1 VAAAI
6 QEMDKMVVLVEE
18 DRQALQDQQHQ
29 QQPRL
34 VDHQFK
40 VMMVVMEMVVLVQVV
55 LEVVAVALVAL
66 EKQHLLLHPL
76 QTMEEMGVL
85 E

>member
-1 VAAAI
+1 
-6 QEMDKMVVLVEE
+6 
-18 DRQALQDQQHQ
+18 
-29 QQPRL
+29 